1 MISYFP
7 MQMSDISFKRAS
19 GPLAGARVPVGAGN
33 FTSETREMDFR
44 PGGADTQAS
53 NTFEKYFHFFGK
65 LTFLCNLIYIT
76 FCNF

>member
-53 NTFEKYFHFFGK
+53 NTFEIYFHFFWEAD
-65 LTFLCNLIYIT
+65 LPMWQNIYKIL
-76 FCNF
+76 

>member
-53 NTFEKYFHFFGK
+53 NTVEKYF
-65 LTFLCNLIYIT
+65 LSFLGS
-76 FCNF
+76 